1 MSAAVDPRAATAG
14 PEGGEAPRRGPS
26 LGRRMWK
33 TLWQQPLYA
42 IPFALFFGTI
52 YGGNVSTYFM
62 AYRFSL
68 IFAYTIRIT
77 LELLEHFV
85 LPRFR
90 TPGPQGRVPL
100 RVEIGLYA
108 ATSLGASYLAA
119 AIIHFT
125 LLPGMLGSARSVLIN
140 GAFALVFSL
149 LFGGIAYAVHFYR
162 ESMARARAVEAM
174 RVELAQ
180 AELRALRAQLQPHFL
195 FNTLNSIAALIP
207 MNPRGAEEMTTRLA
221 EVFRYALRASD
232 RESAPLGEE
241 LDFLRAYLD
250 IERARFGDRLRVEER
265 IEPGLE
271 VVPVPTLLLQP
282 VVENA
287 VRHGVAARPGG
298 GRVILDARRR
308 GDRLVLSVEDDGPG
322 FDPSVAGSPSG
333 NGFGLHSVRERLRAA
348 GHPPDALVIDSAP
361 GRGTRVVVQLAA
373 TPSPTPS

>member
-1 MSAAVDPRAATAG
+1 MKCEPVDPRLATAPAG
-14 PEGGEAPRRGPS
+14 STPARGGPS

-52 YGGNVSTYFM
+52 YGGNWSTYFM

-68 IFAYTIRIT
+68 IFAYTIRIV
-77 LELLEHFV
+77 LELVEVFV

-90 TPGPQGRVPL
+90 QGGPSGRVPL
-100 RVEIGLYA
+100 RIEIAMYA
-108 ATSLGASYLAA
+108 VFSIGASYVAA

-149 LFGGIAYAVHFYR
+149 LFGGIAYAMHFYR
-162 ESMARARAVEAM
+162 ESMARARAVESM

-207 MNPRGAEEMTTRLA
+207 INPRGAEEMTTRLA

-241 LDFLRAYLD
+241 LEFLRAYLD
-250 IERARFGDRLRVEER
+250 IERARFGERLVWSIEV
-265 IEPGLE
+265 EPGLE
-271 VVPVPTLLLQP
+271 PSELLVPVLILQP
-282 VVENA
+282 LVENA
-287 VRHGVAARPGG
+287 VSHGLAGRARA
-298 GRVILDARRR
+298 VRRR
-308 GDRLVLSVEDDGPG
+308 
-322 FDPSVAGSPSG
+322 
-333 NGFGLHSVRERLRAA
+333 
-348 GHPPDALVIDSAP
+348 
-361 GRGTRVVVQLAA
+361 Q
-373 TPSPTPS
+373 